1 VFLYLPGETRG
12 REIGWMSDKGKTFN
26 SDRKPEN
33 HLHKKSQSY
42 GFFYYFLS
50 TCKFEKVIIHELPSG
65 RQLTAGR
72 IQILLYGFFLW
83 AKKKGF
89 EKQIFFYRSD
99 FETAQSLEQQKEDDL
114 YIKNYQIEPDMKCA
128 FRMWVESV
136 LESKQP
142 LLIQDAIKQAVE
154 GFDIKKNEAE
164 EYLQELCN
172 PSGRLR
178 VVELEGKKYILFK
191 RKCSRHER
199 GEKNKKNTENNSET
213 KE

>member
-1 VFLYLPGETRG
+1 
-12 REIGWMSDKGKTFN
+12 
-26 SDRKPEN
+26 
-33 HLHKKSQSY
+33 
-42 GFFYYFLS
+42 
-50 TCKFEKVIIHELPSG
+50 VIIHELPSG

-83 AKKKGF
+83 EKKKGF
-89 EKQIFFYRSD
+89 EKQIFFYLSD
-99 FETAQSLEQQKEDDL
+99 FDTTEPKEEDFN
-114 YIKNYQIEPDMKCA
+114 IRNYQIEPNMKKA
-128 FRMWVESV
+128 FKMWIESV

-172 PSGRLR
+172 PSGRFR
-178 VVELEGKKYILFK
+178 VVELEDKKYILFK